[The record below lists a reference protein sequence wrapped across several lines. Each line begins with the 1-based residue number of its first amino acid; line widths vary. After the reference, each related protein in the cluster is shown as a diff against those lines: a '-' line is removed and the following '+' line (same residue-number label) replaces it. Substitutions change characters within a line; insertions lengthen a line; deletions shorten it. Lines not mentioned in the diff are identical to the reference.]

1 MVTISFK
8 NLPKTYQPTYLC
20 DSSDSFDSC
29 DISDSSEKSD
39 NFFHQQIFFIQKT
52 FLEEIFF
59 SSKKSK
65 CDKSI
70 TL

>member
-8 NLPKTYQPTYLC
+8 NLPKTYLPTYLC
-20 DSSDSFDSC
+20 DSSGSFDSC

-39 NFFHQQIFFIQKT
+39 NFFHQQTFFIQKT

-59 SSKKSK
+59 SSKSQNVTKP
-65 CDKSI
+65 
-70 TL
+70 